1 MEQSRAALQAADANL
16 TSAGADFQRAKV
28 DAEGP
33 DVPLLKRAYDRAL
46 GMAKDGVVSQSALDD
61 ADKNYKMALNK
72 QNVAKAQVTVLQAKI
87 EQAQAQVAQ
96 DRANLQ
102 QLEEQLGYTDI
113 ESPID
118 GVILSRDVEMGD
130 AVSSILVLGSSA
142 TLVMTLGDTSQVYV
156 KGKVDES
163 DIGKVYL
170 GQAGAH
176 QGGIVQGQDFQW
188 RGHQDFS
195 DGGGKGQR
203 HHLRGTGFDQQS
215 GRRVEGGDDRECGN
229 HSGRTPEGAADSRRR
244 NHVRQRQEG
253 FGRCARPQRER
264 RHAEGGGQH
273 WHFERGQ
280 DRSSLRA
287 EGRRPGGAAVGA
299 ADWPPLSLRGN
310 GLVGG
315 TDHDPWG
322 TCFAAPGYLA
332 TAMNFTEIL
341 RQTFAMFRA
350 HKMRMFLTMFGIVW
364 GISSVI
370 LLVGLGRGFSAD
382 NQRRMKTLGKD
393 LVIVWGGRTSAQAG
407 GLAAGREIR
416 LVIDDARMIRSECY
430 LVKTV
435 SPELRRGVPE
445 VSPFNSAN
453 REVVGMWPSY
463 QDFRSLTVAE
473 GRPVSDEDESEA
485 RRVVVLGDAARKQLF
500 SGQPAVG
507 ASILIQR
514 VPYTVIGVLQEKKQN
529 SSYSGPG

>member
-1 MEQSRAALQAADANL
+1 
-16 TSAGADFQRAKV
+16 
-28 DAEGP
+28 
-33 DVPLLKRAYDRAL
+33 
-46 GMAKDGVVSQSALDD
+46 
-61 ADKNYKMALNK
+61 
-72 QNVAKAQVTVLQAKI
+72 
-87 EQAQAQVAQ
+87 
-96 DRANLQ
+96 
-102 QLEEQLGYTDI
+102 
-113 ESPID
+113 
-118 GVILSRDVEMGD
+118 
-130 AVSSILVLGSSA
+130 
-142 TLVMTLGDTSQVYV
+142 
-156 KGKVDES
+156 
-163 DIGKVYL
+163 
-170 GQAGAH
+170 
-176 QGGIVQGQDFQW
+176 
-188 RGHQDFS
+188 
-195 DGGGKGQR
+195 
-203 HHLRGTGFDQQS
+203 
-215 GRRVEGGDDRECGN
+215 
-229 HSGRTPEGAADSRRR
+229 
-244 NHVRQRQEG
+244 
-253 FGRCARPQRER
+253 
-264 RHAEGGGQH
+264 
-273 WHFERGQ
+273 
-280 DRSSLRA
+280 
-287 EGRRPGGAAVGA
+287 
-299 ADWPPLSLRGN
+299 
-310 GLVGG
+310 
-315 TDHDPWG
+315 
-322 TCFAAPGYLA
+322 
-332 TAMNFTEIL
+332 MNFTEIL

-407 GLAAGREIR
+407 GLAAGREIH

-445 VSPFNSAN
+445 TSSFNSAN

-529 SSYSGPG
+529 SSYSGPDNDYLYAPYSAVARDFPPPDKPGIVRGYLDDIVFEVESSEQHEAAVEQVRQTLGRLHHFDPADKDALFIWDTMDGAKLVENIFNVVTIFFACVAIITLCLGGIGVMNIMLVSVTERTREIGMRKAIGATRQDILRQFFAESAILTAASGALGLSFGVGLCVALNTIPLPDFVPHPIISPISILASVLTLSVITVTAGVYPAQRAAEMQPVEALHYE